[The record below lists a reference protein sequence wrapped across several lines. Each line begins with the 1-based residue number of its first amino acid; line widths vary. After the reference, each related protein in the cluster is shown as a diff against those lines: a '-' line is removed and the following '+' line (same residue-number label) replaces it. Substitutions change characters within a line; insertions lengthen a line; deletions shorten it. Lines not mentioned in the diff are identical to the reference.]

1 MPFKFL
7 VNLKTHLCSS
17 KDKSLFYPKI
27 TSLCNPKQYQKT
39 QSELLNI
46 CYLCVL
52 YFDKYNRKNSE
63 KNCSCT
69 DILIQL
75 DTDFNPK

>member
-7 VNLKTHLCSS
+7 VNLKTHLYSS
-17 KDKSLFYPKI
+17 KDKSLFYPNI
-27 TSLCNPKQYQKT
+27 TSLCNPKQYQK
-39 QSELLNI
+39 QPELNR
-46 CYLCVL
+46 CCLCVL
-52 YFDKYNRKNSE
+52 YFDKCNRKIV

-75 DTDFNPK
+75 ETDFNPK